1 MTHYYLTGLWF
12 MNTWDPCLWSVL
24 KQLSLAKMFYSGKKL
39 SSLPCLCHVTPTPP
53 WPQLTVPRVDRSSLL
68 RIWIERYPESW
79 FTIVPNLEVP
89 SWGLILFPGPNF
101 HELSLHPDNKPP
113 FLWVSVFHQIIFH
126 EQWQISQLWFSF
138 SFFLQ
143 KIHKIK
149 PHCFKAEH
157 MVSF

>member
-1 MTHYYLTGLWF
+1 MKGRKMTHYYLTGLWF

-24 KQLSLAKMFYSGKKL
+24 KQLSLVKMFYSGKKW

-101 HELSLHPDNKPP
+101 HELSLHTDNKPP
-113 FLWVSVFHQIIFH
+113 FLWVKLCGILFLAIKHFQVSIAQVPSL
-126 EQWQISQLWFSF
+126 ISSALIKIQTQE
-138 SFFLQ
+138 FLL
-143 KIHKIK
+143 
-149 PHCFKAEH
+149 
-157 MVSF
+157 

>member
-24 KQLSLAKMFYSGKKL
+24 KQLSLVKMFYSGKKL

-113 FLWVSVFHQIIFH
+113 FLWVKLCGILFLAIKHFQVNIVQVPSL
-126 EQWQISQLWFSF
+126 ISSALIKIQTQE
-138 SFFLQ
+138 FLL
-143 KIHKIK
+143 
-149 PHCFKAEH
+149 
-157 MVSF
+157 